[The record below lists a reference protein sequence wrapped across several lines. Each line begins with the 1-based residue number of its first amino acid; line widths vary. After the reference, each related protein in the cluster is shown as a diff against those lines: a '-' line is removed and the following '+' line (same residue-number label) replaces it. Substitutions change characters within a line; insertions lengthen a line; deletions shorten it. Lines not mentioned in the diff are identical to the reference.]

1 MLGLKID
8 IEKIKRSEHL
18 EIQSVDRREQA
29 FLINNPEIA
38 DNLNGLKSQ
47 LAAESLPLPLLRL
60 NLTFWPNE

>member
-8 IEKIKRSEHL
+8 IEKIKRSERL

-47 LAAESLPLPLLRL
+47 LAVEFPPLPLLRL
-60 NLTFWPNE
+60 NPTF